1 MKDPRRTFNQDET
14 PLSPGVEY
22 QRVLTEK
29 GWDCPVYNQGGDAR
43 LHIDEQMVII
53 FEIASNFDIVHTALF
68 NPENCKTSK
77 YLSQLCIRWSKTW
90 LLFV

>member
-29 GWDCPVYNQGGDAR
+29 GWDCPVHNQGGDAR

-53 FEIASNFDIVHTALF
+53 FEIAPMVRLRGMEYVKYAHFLAIV
-68 NPENCKTSK
+68 E
-77 YLSQLCIRWSKTW
+77 
-90 LLFV
+90 